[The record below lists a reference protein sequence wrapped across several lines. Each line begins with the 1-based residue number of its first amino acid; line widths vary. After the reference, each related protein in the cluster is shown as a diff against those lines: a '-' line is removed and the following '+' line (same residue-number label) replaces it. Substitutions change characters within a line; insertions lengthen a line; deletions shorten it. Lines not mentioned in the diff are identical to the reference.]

1 MTFVLIASAA
11 ISLLA
16 VGVIGWYSRPAGRT
30 RAAHHVAR
38 TVDLGLDPD
47 VERSV
52 AARLSRREVMGGVGG
67 LVTMWGTVGLLAATT
82 DVLEAAFAPLLVAV
96 GYLLGHAVGYGV
108 VAWDESRRPAAAGPR
123 IARASSPGH
132 GDYVARHERWGAWA
146 AAGVA
151 TLVAAGFVVL
161 DLVLGVPEMPWP
173 LVVATAVLPWL
184 AIGLDEALARR
195 LLDRRQVASTTL
207 ELAWDDAMRARTLRD
222 MVTVPLVLGLYL
234 PLVLTGVIADA
245 SEGGWPANPMVGITS
260 GVFLGV
266 LGGACLMG
274 AISMA
279 LTPQR
284 HFRTRLWPRPVE
296 QVAR

>member
-1 MTFVLIASAA
+1 MFVLIASVA
-11 ISLLA
+11 ISLFA
-16 VGVIGWYSRPAGRT
+16 VGVIGWYSRSAGRT

-38 TVDLGLDPD
+38 TVDLGLDPA

-52 AARLSRREVMGGVGG
+52 AARLARREVVGGVGG
-67 LVTMWGTVGLLAATT
+67 LVTMWGTVGLLAVTT
-82 DVLEAAFAPLLVAV
+82 DVLEAGFAPLLVAV
-96 GYLLGHAVGYGV
+96 GYLLGHAVGYGA
-108 VAWDESRRPAAAGPR
+108 VAWDESRRPAPPGPR
-123 IARASSPGH
+123 LARASTPQH

-151 TLVAAGFVVL
+151 TVVAAGFAAL
-161 DLVLGVPEMPWP
+161 DVGVGVPGMPWP
-173 LVVATAVLPWL
+173 LVAATAVLPWL
-184 AIGLDEALARR
+184 AIALDEVLARR

-222 MVTVPLVLGLYL
+222 MVTVPLVLGLYM

-260 GVFLGV
+260 GVFFGL
-266 LGGACLMG
+266 LGGACVMA

-279 LTPQR
+279 VVPQR